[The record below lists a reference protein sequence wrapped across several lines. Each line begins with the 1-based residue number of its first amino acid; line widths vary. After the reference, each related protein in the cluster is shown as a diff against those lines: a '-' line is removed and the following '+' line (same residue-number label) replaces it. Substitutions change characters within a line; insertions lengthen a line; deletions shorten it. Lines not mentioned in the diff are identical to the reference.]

1 MSSFFDWDDA
11 NIAHIALHGVLPEE
25 FEEAIVNRPLDL
37 GHETRSGAKRIR
49 QLGMTRAGRILV
61 LVTEPLENSIR
72 PVTAH
77 DASRRL
83 RAYYVSI
90 RRQPR

>member
-11 NIAHIALHGVLPEE
+11 NIGHIALHGVLPEE
-25 FEEAIVNRPLDL
+25 FEEAIANRPIDL
-37 GHETRSGAKRIR
+37 GYETRNGAKRFR
-49 QLGMTRAGRILV
+49 QLGMTHTGRILV
-61 LVTEPLENSIR
+61 LVTEPQENRIR

-77 DASRRL
+77 DANRRL

-90 RRQPR
+90 RR